1 MRIISFKKI
10 REFIEKDPE
19 SDVAMREWH
28 KKTEDAD
35 WKNFADVKNT
45 FNSVDNVGNDR
56 YVFNVKGNH
65 YRIVAMIIF
74 AIRTVYLRFVGTHKE
89 YDNIKDIQNI

>member
-35 WKNFADVKNT
+35 WKNSKDALPRGITKLDH
-45 FNSVDNVGNDR
+45 
-56 YVFNVKGNH
+56 VFVEEPENK
-65 YRIVAMIIF
+65 
-74 AIRTVYLRFVGTHKE
+74 
-89 YDNIKDIQNI
+89 